1 MEDAD
6 IPAETPDSMD
16 KRRRRL
22 LFRATHRGTR
32 EADLMIGGFVARHI
46 VDFTPPELDELEA
59 VLELQ
64 DVDLADWLTGRLP
77 IPPDRASPM
86 LLRMAAACSA
96 PGAGTPR

>member
-1 MEDAD
+1 MADAD
-6 IPAETPDSMD
+6 MPDEILDSMD

-46 VDFTPPELDELEA
+46 ADFAAPELDELEA
-59 VLELQ
+59 VLEML

-86 LLRMAAACSA
+86 LLRMAAACAA
-96 PGAGTPR
+96 PGAGMPR